1 MQLQTCIYGYLPSR
15 VALGLLL
22 KCGRMRK
29 SMDKPVDDFTVLIH
43 MFVRICRYRNNN
55 TAGETHMAHQV
66 VTIHLNLSIH
76 SFIVHEKKTQITV
89 NAAQCKMALWSSVHW
104 QLQV

>member
-76 SFIVHEKKTQITV
+76 SFIVHEK
-89 NAAQCKMALWSSVHW
+89 NANYSKCSTM
-104 QLQV
+104 